1 MQIYNNKFIVVI
13 FILFYESKGYKK
25 PFFIKNCFF
34 WLLLQRKDNGS
45 EGYTEHLRTA
55 SWG

>member
-13 FILFYESKGYKK
+13 FIRFYENKGYKK
-25 PFFIKNCFF
+25 PFFIKICFF

>member
-13 FILFYESKGYKK
+13 FIRFYENKGYKK
-25 PFFIKNCFF
+25 PFFIKICFF
-34 WLLLQRKDNGS
+34 LLLLQRKDNGS